1 MKADFT
7 WSQAVV
13 AGLGVLRREP
23 RVLLTWSLAGLVFTV
38 AQQVMAVNADIF
50 RKVNPASLT
59 APLLN
64 LAGGVIA
71 IGALAIFSA
80 AAYRAVLLPQDRTR
94 ARMRFGRDELRL
106 ALVWL
111 VQGLLLLVPLL
122 AVMVVVVVTARTV
135 EKAPIGSS
143 LVDLAVILGAVVA
156 SGLLLAR
163 LSVAGPMSVMEGRWS
178 LPAAW
183 RLTRGRAWKIASV
196 HLCVAL
202 VVGAIYWAA
211 RVLYGL
217 LVHALGGQFSI
228 EEGSGATSVAAM
240 FQPETLIFTLI
251 SAVLG
256 AAGAAVLYAPAAV
269 IYRDLK
275 GLTPDDQASVFD

>member
-7 WSQAVV
+7 WSQAVLE
-13 AGLGVLRREP
+13 GLGVLRREP

-94 ARMRFGRDELRL
+94 ARMRLGREELRL

-122 AVMVVVVVTARTV
+122 VVMVVVVVTARTV

-183 RLTRGRAWKIASV
+183 RLTRGRTWKIASV

-217 LVHALGGQFSI
+217 VVHALGGQFSI
-228 EEGSGATSVAAM
+228 EEASGATSVAAM

>member
-1 MKADFT
+1 MSKGQGRSFS
-7 WSQAVV
+7 WSGATL

-23 RVLLTWSLAGLVFTV
+23 RVLLTWSLVGLVLTV
-38 AQQVMAVNADIF
+38 AQQVMTVNADIF

-71 IGALAIFSA
+71 LGALAIFSA
-80 AAYRAVLLPQDRTR
+80 AAYRVVLMPEDRTR
-94 ARMRFGRDELRL
+94 ARIRFGRDEIRL

-111 VQGLLLLVPLL
+111 VQGVLLLFPFLVT
-122 AVMVVVVVTARTV
+122 VV
-135 EKAPIGSS
+135 P
-143 LVDLAVILGAVVA
+143 VIIATLGASMPFLTLGAFLAAVLA
-156 SGLLLAR
+156 SGWLLAR
-163 LSVAGPMSVMEGRWS
+163 LSVAGPMAVMEGGWT

-183 RLTRGRAWKIASV
+183 RLTRGRGWKIAGV
-196 HLCVAL
+196 HLCVVLMA
-202 VVGAIYWAA
+202 GAVYWAC

-217 LVHALGGQFSI
+217 VVHAMGGQFLI
-228 EEGSGATSVAAM
+228 EAGNEATSVAAM
-240 FQPETLIFTLI
+240 LQPETLIFTLI

-256 AAGAAVLYAPAAV
+256 AAGSAMLYAPAAV